1 MAETQRKA
9 QKDQVDAQLENKKID
24 QDFAAKQA
32 ALLTQERIKAAD
44 LTADQAKMQ
53 QEQFRTVVDATQK
66 ARNLVQ

>member
-1 MAETQRKA
+1 MCSS
-9 QKDQVDAQLENKKID
+9 DL
-24 QDFAAKQA
+24 KQA